1 MTEELLRSAILRL
14 QAQALEQY
22 GVIKNIYHQPADGE
36 TVSKIC
42 HHAQL
47 LAQLEGAMLT
57 LQQYS
62 SEIMVPLPVNV
73 EVEEEEDTTEAEPPI
88 GHEELMERSSIY
100 RRTAETGETMPAQ
113 EAEEE

>member
-47 LAQLEGAMLT
+47 LAQLEGAMIT

-62 SEIMVPLPVNV
+62 REIMTPPPVKV
-73 EVEEEEDTTEAEPPI
+73 EVEEEDTTEADSPI

-100 RRTAETGETMPAQ
+100 RRTAGRAETTIAQ